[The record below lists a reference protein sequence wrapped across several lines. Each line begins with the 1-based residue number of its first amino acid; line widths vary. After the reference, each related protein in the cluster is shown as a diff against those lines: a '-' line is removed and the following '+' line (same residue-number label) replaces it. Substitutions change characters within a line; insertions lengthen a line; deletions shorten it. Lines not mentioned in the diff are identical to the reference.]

1 MTVVNFKFESV
12 KGGREVRTIKV
23 KEKEKE
29 KRGGIVIDL
38 RVLGY
43 PQRPF
48 FLKFPSLKRGRK
60 N

>member
-23 KEKEKE
+23 KEKE